1 MDSLPSEV
9 DVVVVGAGAAG
20 LAAARRLRQLGR
32 SVCVLEAGDRV
43 GGRAWTDSHSFPV
56 PTDIGCAWLHQ
67 ADRNPFAA
75 MALAQGRELVDHEQ
89 ASWSIR
95 AQGRALPAS
104 AVRQM
109 QEAEARLQQAIDAHR
124 GADLSLADLARQAA
138 FGAGEQMQRA
148 LAWACDSIGPLDA
161 GADSDRISVD
171 GLRLQ
176 GSTVPNRLLREGF
189 GSLVAGLAAGLPVA
203 LGQKVIA
210 IDRSGPRI
218 RVQCTGGT
226 LQARDCIVTVSVGVL
241 RAEAIRFE
249 PPLPLATLQALEAL
263 PMGHFNKVILE
274 FDGPLP
280 GLDPLGW
287 LMEAEAPA
295 GRALRFLCHPFG
307 APMVIALAGGAFG
320 EALSRGPE
328 ADSVQEVLARLDACV
343 GGLGRRQLRRGMVTA
358 WSTDPLFDGAY
369 ACLLPGGGA
378 AREALAL
385 PVDERLHF
393 AGEAV
398 ALDLA
403 QTCGGALLSG
413 ERTAER
419 ICQKSS
425 TRSPNE
431 GRET

>member
-1 MDSLPSEV
+1 MNSLPSHV
-9 DVVVVGAGAAG
+9 DVVIVGAGAAG
-20 LAAARRLRQLGR
+20 LAAARRLQQLGR
-32 SVCVLEAGDRV
+32 TVCVLEAGDRV

-56 PTDIGCAWLHQ
+56 PMDIGCAWLHQ
-67 ADRNPFAA
+67 ADRNPFAVLA
-75 MALAQGRELVDHEQ
+75 RAQGLELVDHEQ

-95 AQGRALPAS
+95 AQGRELPPA
-104 AVRQM
+104 AAEQMRQAEDRLM
-109 QEAEARLQQAIDAHR
+109 QLIDAHS
-124 GADLSLADLARQAA
+124 GADRSLAQLAQEAA
-138 FGAGEQMQRA
+138 AGASVEMQRA
-148 LAWACDSIGPLDA
+148 MAWACDSIGPLDA
-161 GADSDRISVD
+161 GADSDRVSVE

-176 GSTVPNRLLREGF
+176 GSTVPNFLLREGF

-203 LGQKVIA
+203 LGQKVLE

-218 RVQCTGGT
+218 RVHCTGGT
-226 LQARDCIVTVSVGVL
+226 LEARDCIVTVSTGVL
-241 RAEAIRFE
+241 RAEAIRFD

-274 FDGPLP
+274 FDGPLAD
-280 GLDPLGW
+280 LDPLGW

-295 GRALRFLCHPFG
+295 DRALRFLCHPFG
-307 APMVIALAGGAFG
+307 APMVIALAGGAYG

-328 ADSVQEVLARLDACV
+328 ADSVQQVLARLDACI
-343 GGLGRRQLRRGMVTA
+343 GGLGGRKLRRGMVTP

-369 ACLLPGGGA
+369 ACLVPGGGA

-398 ALDLA
+398 ALELA

-413 ERTAER
+413 EQAAER
-419 ICQKSS
+419 IAA
-425 TRSPNE
+425 RH
-431 GRET
+431 